1 MIPIKKGSPS
11 ESRKKDLSRS
21 RKKEDIKDEPI
32 NKQNL
37 SKKLSNPLN
46 NKN

>member
-21 RKKEDIKDEPI
+21 RKKEDIKDEPT
-32 NKQNL
+32 NQQKL
-37 SKKLSNPLN
+37 LKKSSNPLN